1 MKGAMILLLAVI
13 AAGVSYL
20 AFKELQKQNA
30 IDEYQV
36 RVIQSRV
43 ADGLRL
49 SGGPKAAV
57 TEYYNDFDKFPTSFN
72 EAGVSIN
79 TATLPDHVEAIKLGS
94 DGEIVISYEPSLLGL
109 PYEVSEASFVL
120 KPDPRGNDPM
130 YWACVASMPF
140 GTYKDFVPAACRP

>member
-1 MKGAMILLLAVI
+1 MKGAIILLLAVI

-20 AFKELQKQNA
+20 AFKELQKQNT
-30 IDEYQV
+30 IDEYEV

-49 SGGPKAAV
+49 SVGPKAAV
-57 TEYYNDFDKFPTSFN
+57 TEYYNDFDKFPVSFS

-79 TATLPDHVEAIKLGS
+79 TATLPNHIKGIDLGS
-94 DGEIVISYEPSLLGL
+94 NGEIIVSFKPALIGL
-109 PYEVSEASFVL
+109 PIEVSEASFAF
-120 KPDPRGNDPM
+120 KPDQTGSGPL